1 MTRILLAS
9 ASILAFAG
17 AAAAQDDQPTGIIFG
32 GDASFGFNS
41 FEGIDDDELDSDP
54 DDEGFF
60 YEADLEVT
68 LRTILDNGAVAESS
82 FTIPIADTNIGSD
95 LGVDDDFVL
104 GLSIDGT
111 GGVFLGDVS
120 FAAEDQFDF
129 ATMQSAD
136 FSEQDTET
144 TVKGIGTFG
153 NVEVAASGVVQDGT
167 GDIPGDGRGPIVGGL
182 ATDERDFLDQI
193 SVGASGDIG
202 RFTFSLGY
210 QEESDLYGVALP
222 ADGGG
227 VIFFDDE
234 VDSDDLAFEEGD
246 LEGIYSPFTN
256 GDFNPAEQIG
266 LSLGTNFRGFDVQVG
281 YARNLSGVDA
291 DDDDGFDPEQTESY
305 GIVVG
310 VPIGPV
316 TATAEYVLEPDSELY
331 GSDTDYSYSIG
342 AEYETDNL
350 RIDAEF
356 GEEIGE
362 EEYDINALYAFS
374 EVTAVGIGFDDDDG
388 GFAFVRQGIGAGAF
402 VEASYAEVEDVGFE
416 IEDFGGQRAAFDDD
430 IKEGATLRVGLE
442 F

>member
-9 ASILAFAG
+9 VSILAFAG

-210 QEESDLYGVALP
+210 QEESDAYGDLIGIGD
-222 ADGGG
+222 DGGL
-227 VIFFDDE
+227 IFFDDE
-234 VDSDDLAFEEGD
+234 AGTDAIEGVYD
-246 LEGIYSPFTN
+246 PSSN
-256 GDFNPAEQIG
+256 GDFTPGEQIG

-281 YARNLSGVDA
+281 YGRNLSGVDEDRTDA
-291 DDDDGFDPEQTESY
+291 TFDPEQTESY

-316 TATAEYVLEPDSELY
+316 TATAEYVFEPDSELY

-342 AEYETDNL
+342 AEYEAERL

-362 EEYDINALYAFS
+362 EEYDINVIYAFS
-374 EVTAVGIGFDDDDG
+374 EVTAVGAGYDDDDG
-388 GFAFVRQGIGAGAF
+388 TFAFIRQGIGAGAF

-416 IEDFGGQRAAFDDD
+416 LEDFAGQSSTFDDD
-430 IKEGATLRVGLE
+430 IREGATLRVGLE